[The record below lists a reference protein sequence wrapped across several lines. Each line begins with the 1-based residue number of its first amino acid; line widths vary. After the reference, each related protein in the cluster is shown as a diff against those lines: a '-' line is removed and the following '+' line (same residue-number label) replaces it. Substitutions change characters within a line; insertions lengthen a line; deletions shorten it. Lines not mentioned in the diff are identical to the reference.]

1 MVGMDALRQQ
11 PPRRGRIVI
20 VEDDA
25 GVRRS
30 LQLLLTGQGHEV
42 RAYSSARGL
51 ASDPE
56 ALKSDCLVADLVMPD
71 SDGLA
76 LLRQLRHAGWEGR
89 AVLISGHLDES
100 WKRRAQGEGFDAIF
114 EKPLAESTLTDCI
127 GKLIGSPVDR

>member
-1 MVGMDALRQQ
+1 MDALRQA

-30 LQLLLTGQGHEV
+30 LQLLLAGHGYHV
-42 RAYSSARGL
+42 RAYPSARGL

-56 ALKSDCLVADLVMPD
+56 ALKADCLVADLVMPD

-76 LLRQLRHAGWEGR
+76 LLRQLRQAGWAGR
-89 AVLISGHLDES
+89 AVLISGHLDTGWEA
-100 WKRRAQGEGFDAIF
+100 RARSEGFDAVF
-114 EKPLAESTLTDCI
+114 VKPLVEAALTECL
-127 GKLIGSPVDR
+127 GKLICFPAQV